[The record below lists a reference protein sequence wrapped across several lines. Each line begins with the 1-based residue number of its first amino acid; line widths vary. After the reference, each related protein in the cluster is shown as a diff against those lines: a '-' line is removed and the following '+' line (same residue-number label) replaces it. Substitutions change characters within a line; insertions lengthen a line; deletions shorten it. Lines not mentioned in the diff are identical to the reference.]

1 MEERDML
8 FYDNNTNY
16 REEIKNYWN
25 KNVKRY
31 RNTALI
37 AGIILLLLGILCCVF
52 PVRSILVMEYIAS
65 FVLIIIGFFEIY
77 GFSTLPIFL
86 KTGGGLLTGILN
98 VILGILLI
106 TSPKEEMMQTFA
118 FLFAIDLMMFGIENC
133 VAYSRTQFF
142 GIQNSGWL
150 LAEGVLNI
158 ALSIV
163 FLFMPVTTI
172 ALSYV
177 VAVYLIAA
185 GIMLLYSFFSAKEIE
200 IRD

>member
-1 MEERDML
+1 
-8 FYDNNTNY
+8 
-16 REEIKNYWN
+16 
-25 KNVKRY
+25 
-31 RNTALI
+31 
-37 AGIILLLLGILCCVF
+37 
-52 PVRSILVMEYIAS
+52 MEYIAS

-133 VAYSRTQFF
+133 VAYSRTKFF

-158 ALSIV
+158 ALSIA

>member
-37 AGIILLLLGILCCVF
+37 AGIILLLLGILCCMF

-133 VAYSRTQFF
+133 VAYSRTKFF